1 MKKIDQVFYIFYS
14 YFKFRDEE
22 GKKIKIV
29 VFLEMVERI
38 EEEAEYII
46 LKINLVIKREWE
58 GVEMKLSN
66 SRYISFVKKDTKRK
80 WDHVWKVEGDFSQ

>member
-38 EEEAEYII
+38 EEEAKYII
-46 LKINLVIKREWE
+46 LKINLVIKRE
-58 GVEMKLSN
+58 
-66 SRYISFVKKDTKRK
+66 
-80 WDHVWKVEGDFSQ
+80 